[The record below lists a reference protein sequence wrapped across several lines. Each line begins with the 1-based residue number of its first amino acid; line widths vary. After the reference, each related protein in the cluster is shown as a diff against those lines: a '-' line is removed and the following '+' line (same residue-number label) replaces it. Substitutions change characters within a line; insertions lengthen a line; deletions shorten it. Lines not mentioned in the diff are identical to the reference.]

1 MDKVI
6 CLVMPDFV
14 LSSLY
19 TWFLI
24 FTTTLQGR
32 CHSLQFKGKKFDLF
46 ENLLLWTT
54 LQWTFLKYI
63 FVGEILK
70 SGIIELKN
78 I

>member
-19 TWFLI
+19 MWFLI

-32 CHSLQFKGKKFDLF
+32 CRSLQFKGKKFDLF

-70 SGIIELKN
+70 SGIIESKN